1 MLFLIVKVV
10 WLQQQSFFIKHQLE
24 AEANLTFNSMHF
36 GLSFALS
43 VQHSHD
49 HFFLERNRLIG
60 IVAVAASTMSSTPNR
75 QEEESV
81 HLSFT
86 IAAS

>member
-49 HFFLERNRLIG
+49 HFFLSITRMEKFSYHHRFI
-60 IVAVAASTMSSTPNR
+60 IETS
-75 QEEESV
+75 
-81 HLSFT
+81 
-86 IAAS
+86 I